1 METTREDQQLLPILP
16 SEYKGKIIYTLA
28 MKVKELVQAAQ
39 VGVAKPEDI
48 LSEADCLLQAAQQ
61 VWFSLEERRED
72 EK

>member
-1 METTREDQQLLPILP
+1 MENTRGEAQQLPPTLPP
-16 SEYKGKIIYTLA
+16 EYKGKIIYTLA

-61 VWFSLEERRED
+61 VWFSPER
-72 EK
+72 